1 MLEKT
6 KQWYRSQIENLVYEV
21 YLEELYS
28 GVLK

>member
-6 KQWYRSQIENLVYEV
+6 YEWYRNQIENLVYEV

-28 GVLK
+28 GALR

>member
-1 MLEKT
+1 MLKKT
-6 KQWYRSQIENLVYEV
+6 KQWYRNQIENLVYEV